1 MQTEFNVW
9 TDYLSKLTETEREQ
23 LVQKE
28 TKLPGQWEQLDI
40 DCPRCD
46 TDEFFYLF
54 ADDKTVY
61 CLQCGTEWN
70 IADLLADD
78 MTSERDSNEND
89 TQAPEDVIS
98 DNPEDVKKALAALEA
113 RKQSESTGTSSTSK
127 TGFVTTYQKQ
137 CFHRPQQIIAGE
149 GWGIWAGKR
158 IDCLGELNKFD
169 VVINLTYNSVKN
181 AHCIPIPELQ
191 QYESPSE
198 TFTELQIDWP
208 DYGTTN
214 LPYEFWRDL
223 LGYLQANKL
232 KALVFCLGGHGR
244 TGTAMAVL
252 LELALGFHPQQ
263 AIEHLRTHY
272 CVEAVESTSQLEY
285 IREMAYA
292 SGQARPEGKASDA
305 LDKFLAAEDETKA
318 MAAGQGTHPQD
329 FGQTDF
335 WPDGQIWD

>member
-1 MQTEFNVW
+1 MQKPTKEFNVW
-9 TDYLSKLTETEREQ
+9 TDYLSNLTENEREQ
-23 LVQKE
+23 LVEKE
-28 TKLPGQWEQLDI
+28 TKLPGQWEQLDL

-46 TDEFFYLF
+46 TDEFFYLYQ
-54 ADDKTVY
+54 DDKTVY

-70 IADLLADD
+70 IADLLADE
-78 MTSERDSNEND
+78 MTTERDSTLPEM
-89 TQAPEDVIS
+89 APEDVIS

-113 RKQSESTGTSSTSK
+113 RKQSESTGTSK
-127 TGFVTTYQKQ
+127 TGFITTYQKQ

-149 GWGIWAGKR
+149 DWGIWAGKR

-208 DYGTTN
+208 DYGVTN

-223 LGYLQANKL
+223 LAYLQDNKL

-244 TGTAMAVL
+244 TGTALAVL
-252 LELALGFHPQQ
+252 LELSLGYHPQQ

-272 CVEAVESTSQLEY
+272 CTEAVESTSQLEY

-292 SGQARPEGKASDA
+292 SGQARPEGKATDA
-305 LDKFLAAEDETKA
+305 LDKFLAAEDEKKA
-318 MAAGQGTHPQD
+318 LAAGQSSDQINI
-329 FGQTDF
+329 